1 MSKHSLH
8 LGKNFEKSVFFSL
21 GVVTS
26 GKLLNTAGITARD
39 ADGAVVG
46 KGDMRAQV
54 RQCFANLDDIIK
66 AAGGTWERV
75 VKYTIYTTRIHEF
88 NENTRD
94 IRSAYF
100 CDRPAATLIEVSKLI
115 DPDMLVEIEAIVAL
129 DEK

>member
-26 GKLLNTAGITARD
+26 GKLLYTAGITARD